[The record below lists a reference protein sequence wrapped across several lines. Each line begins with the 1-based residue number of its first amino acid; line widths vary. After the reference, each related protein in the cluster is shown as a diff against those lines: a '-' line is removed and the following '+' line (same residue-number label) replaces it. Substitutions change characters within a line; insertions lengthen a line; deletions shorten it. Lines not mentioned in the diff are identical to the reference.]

1 MATPA
6 PSDVRNTGCPMKF
19 AKVVFNIAGAWGVI
33 ALLPLYFLFDRIGI
47 DDPPAITH
55 PGFYYGFAGVGLAW
69 QITFFLIARDPV
81 RYRIMMIPGLL
92 EKLAFGGAVVVLV
105 AQNRMHTNDLLFGGI
120 DLLFC
125 VLFAPASGPKP
136 AR

>member
-1 MATPA
+1 
-6 PSDVRNTGCPMKF
+6 MKF
-19 AKVVFNIAGAWGVI
+19 AKIIFNIAGAWGVI
-33 ALLPLYFLFDRIGI
+33 ALLPLYFLFDHIGI
-47 DDPPAITH
+47 DDPPPITH

-69 QITFFLIARDPV
+69 QIAFFLIARDPV

-105 AQNRMHTNDLLFGGI
+105 AQNRMHTNDLVFGGI

-125 VLFAPASGPKP
+125 VLFAIAFVRTP

>member
-1 MATPA
+1 
-6 PSDVRNTGCPMKF
+6 MKF
-19 AKVVFNIAGAWGVI
+19 AKIVFNIAGAWGVI

-47 DDPPAITH
+47 DDPPPITH
-55 PGFYYGFAGVGLAW
+55 PGFYYGFAGIGLAW
-69 QITFFLIARDPV
+69 QIAFFLIARDPI

-92 EKLAFGGAVVVLV
+92 EKLAFGVAVVVLV
-105 AQNRMHTNDLLFGGI
+105 AQNRMHTNDLVFGGI

-125 VLFAPASGPKP
+125 VLFAIAFARTP

>member
-1 MATPA
+1 
-6 PSDVRNTGCPMKF
+6 MKF
-19 AKVVFNIAGAWGVI
+19 AKIVFNIAGAWGVI

-47 DDPPAITH
+47 DDPPPITH
-55 PGFYYGFAGVGLAW
+55 PGFYYGFAGIGLAW
-69 QITFFLIARDPV
+69 QIAFFLIARDPV
-81 RYRIMMIPGLL
+81 RYRTMMIPGLL

-105 AQNRMHTNDLLFGGI
+105 AQNRMRTNDLVFGGI

-125 VLFAPASGPKP
+125 VLFALAFARTP

>member
-1 MATPA
+1 
-6 PSDVRNTGCPMKF
+6 MKF
-19 AKVVFNIAGAWGVI
+19 AKIVFNTAGVWGVV

-47 DDPPAITH
+47 DDPPPITH
-55 PGFYYGFAGVGLAW
+55 PGFYYGFAGIGLAW
-69 QITFFLIARDPV
+69 QIAFFLIARDPI
-81 RYRIMMIPGLL
+81 RYRPMMIPGLL

-105 AQNRMHTNDLLFGGI
+105 AQNRMHANDLVFGGI

-125 VLFAPASGPKP
+125 VLFAIAFARTP

>member
-1 MATPA
+1 M
-6 PSDVRNTGCPMKF
+6 RF
-19 AKVVFNIAGAWGVI
+19 AKIVFNIAGAWGVI

-47 DDPPAITH
+47 DDPPPITH

-69 QITFFLIARDPV
+69 QIAFFLIARDPV
-81 RYRIMMIPGLL
+81 RYRTIMIPGLL

-105 AQNRMHTNDLLFGGI
+105 AQNRMHTNDLVFGGI

-125 VLFAPASGPKP
+125 VLFAIAFARTP

>member
-1 MATPA
+1 
-6 PSDVRNTGCPMKF
+6 MKF
-19 AKVVFNIAGAWGVI
+19 AKIVFNIAGAWGVI

-47 DDPPAITH
+47 DDPPPITH
-55 PGFYYGFAGVGLAW
+55 PGFYYGFAGIGLAW
-69 QITFFLIARDPV
+69 QIAFFLIARDPI

-105 AQNRMHTNDLLFGGI
+105 AQNRMHTNDLVFGGI

-125 VLFAPASGPKP
+125 VLFAIAFARTP

>member
-1 MATPA
+1 
-6 PSDVRNTGCPMKF
+6 MKF

-33 ALLPLYFLFDRIGI
+33 ALLLLYFLFDRIGI

-69 QITFFLIARDPV
+69 QIAFFLIARDPV

-125 VLFAPASGPKP
+125 VLFAIAFVRTP